1 VDLDVR
7 RGAFTALVGPA
18 GAGKS
23 VTLACISGAL
33 KPSGGRIRY
42 FGYEI
47 KGRGQERVARL
58 GVVRTHQRAELFS
71 GLTVLETATI
81 GALLRRPRVA
91 HAQAHAREMLALTG
105 LAERAAVPVDALD
118 ELDRRRLEIARA
130 LATDPQMLLLD
141 DPWEGL
147 DAAGSASLLALLGV
161 VRASGTTLVAATRSL
176 SHLPSYGRASLVDDV
191 VEIDRGKTA
200 GLEMHAPVDLRA

>member
-1 VDLDVR
+1 MIPALNVDKLRLDTGDYVLSVQALRKRLGGRYVLDGVDLDVR

-33 KPSGGRIRY
+33 RPSSGRIRY

-47 KGRGQERVARL
+47 KGRAQERVARL

-81 GALLRRPRVA
+81 GALLRRPRISRA
-91 HAQAHAREMLALTG
+91 RAHARDMLALTG
-105 LAERAAVPVDALD
+105 LA
-118 ELDRRRLEIARA
+118 
-130 LATDPQMLLLD
+130 
-141 DPWEGL
+141 
-147 DAAGSASLLALLGV
+147 
-161 VRASGTTLVAATRSL
+161 
-176 SHLPSYGRASLVDDV
+176 
-191 VEIDRGKTA
+191 
-200 GLEMHAPVDLRA
+200 